1 MEKKNILESKIGLK
15 LTMLGKK
22 SKILALQRFSMN
34 DHPITPEQFTIL
46 AALVEQDGMYQSQI
60 AHWTMKDRPNITRLT
75 NILEKMKLVSRHADV
90 NKRKV
95 YKISITDKGREVYKR
110 IVPTIL
116 DVWKDTVE
124 GISDIELKTTL
135 QVLHKIR
142 LNLDNN
148 INIQY

>member
-1 MEKKNILESKIGLK
+1 MKKKNILESKIGLK

-60 AHWTMKDRPNITRLT
+60 ARWTMKDRPNITRLT
-75 NILEKMKLVSRHADV
+75 NILEKMKLVSRQADV
-90 NKRKV
+90 NKRRV
-95 YKISITDKGREVYKR
+95 YKISITDKGREVYER
-110 IVPTIL
+110 ILPTIL

-124 GISDIELKTTL
+124 GISDIELDTTL

>member
-1 MEKKNILESKIGLK
+1 
-15 LTMLGKK
+15 
-22 SKILALQRFSMN
+22 
-34 DHPITPEQFTIL
+34 
-46 AALVEQDGMYQSQI
+46 
-60 AHWTMKDRPNITRLT
+60 
-75 NILEKMKLVSRHADV
+75 MKLVSRHADV

-95 YKISITDKGREVYKR
+95 YKISITDKGREVYKK

-124 GISDIELKTTL
+124 GISDIELETTL